1 MTILHGWRQAVP
13 CCLLLKLVREFQ
25 NIDLAKS
32 AADQLHSN
40 GKAVHESSGHTHR
53 GEAGK
58 VCPMVKTSSMYMS
71 VIDLDVSFKTKAVFE
86 QMACDYIDL

>member
-32 AADQLHSN
+32 AADQCIQREGRLQ
-40 GKAVHESSGHTHR
+40 SSGHTHR

-58 VCPMVKTSSMYMS
+58 VCP
-71 VIDLDVSFKTKAVFE
+71 DGEDVFHVHV
-86 QMACDYIDL
+86 CD